1 VTGVVVRRTQVPYDK
16 LSDFAVNYTKAYIS
30 YQSGS
35 VKIRAYTS
43 PGTYTAFS
51 PAFGTTPLVSFD
63 LLDSGVS
70 KFNRDRVRP
79 GSFSV
84 IGSPIAKYLK
94 WGALGFR

>member
-16 LSDFAVNYTKAYIS
+16 LSDFAVNYKKAYIS

-43 PGTYTAFS
+43 PGSYTAFS
-51 PAFGTTPLVSFD
+51 PAFGTTPLLSFD
-63 LLDSGVS
+63 LQYSGIS
-70 KFNRDRVRP
+70 YYRRDRVRP

-84 IGSPIAKYLK
+84 IGSPIAKYLR
-94 WGALGFR
+94 WEALGFR